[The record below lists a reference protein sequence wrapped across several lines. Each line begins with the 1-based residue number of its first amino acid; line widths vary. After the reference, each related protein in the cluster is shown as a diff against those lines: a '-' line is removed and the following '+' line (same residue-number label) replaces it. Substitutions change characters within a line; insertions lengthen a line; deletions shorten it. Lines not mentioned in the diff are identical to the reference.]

1 LSILQ
6 VYIMKK
12 VTLTSEFASKL
23 DRLKDKIGDLTYLGA
38 DLDTYKGSKFVAIVG
53 TRKPTPYGKV
63 MTEKLAEG
71 LARAGIVVISGLALG
86 VDGIAHD
93 ATLQAGGRTI
103 AVVPRNSFPKTNGN
117 IAKQI
122 VTKDST
128 ILSDETKE
136 SVPIKVAFLQRNRII
151 AALSDIVLIPEAA
164 SNSGSLNTAMHA
176 KSMNI
181 PIAVVPGNATSPM
194 SAGTNQLLKNGA
206 YAVTEASDVLKLLG
220 IDNTSAQLAL
230 NLTGENTAETLVL
243 QKINAGFSDTQ
254 SLISKTK
261 LSTIE
266 FQSVTTMLEVQGRI
280 AQDSLGNWRL
290 K

>member
-1 LSILQ
+1 
-6 VYIMKK
+6 MKK
-12 VTLTSEFASKL
+12 VTLTSEFTSKL
-23 DRLKDKIGDLTYLGA
+23 EKLKDRVGNLTFLGA
-38 DLDTYKGSKFVAIVG
+38 DLDTYKDCKFVAIVG

-71 LARAGIVVISGLALG
+71 LARAGIVIISGLALG
-86 VDGIAHD
+86 VDGLAHD
-93 ATLQAGGRTI
+93 ATLRAGGRTI
-103 AVVPRNSFPKTNGN
+103 AVVPRSSYPKTNGN
-117 IAKQI
+117 IAKQM
-122 VTKDST
+122 VSKDST
-128 ILSDETKE
+128 ILSEETKE
-136 SVPIKVAFLQRNRII
+136 NVPIKVAFLQRNRII

-194 SAGTNQLLKNGA
+194 SAGTNYLLKNGA

-220 IDNTSAQLAL
+220 IDTNSTQLEL
-230 NLTGENTAETLVL
+230 NLTGESPGETLVL
-243 QKINAGFSDTQ
+243 RKINAGYSDTQ
-254 SLISKTK
+254 SLISETK
-261 LSTIE
+261 LSTVE